1 MLDRVHAASRLVG
14 TTPALLELDGV
25 SWGPRAS
32 QPILEPVSLAV
43 APGELLAIVGPNGA
57 GKSSLLRCLYRYHR
71 PTAGTVRLDGTD
83 IWKMKPRDC
92 ARRIATVLQESA
104 SDFGLTVADIVEL
117 GLTPHATSFRTRGD
131 DYDHDTAALALLGL
145 TALAAR
151 DFGSLSGGEK
161 QRVMI
166 ARALVQRP
174 DLLIL
179 DEPTNH
185 LDIRHQL
192 EVLELL
198 RGLGCTVVVSLH
210 DLALASAHADRVL
223 VMDAGRA
230 VACGRPAD
238 ILTPGRIRE
247 SFAVARPSTTI
258 PSPAVRAFPSI
269 SNAEQEPRC
278 AASPSSPPCFW
289 QARQPHWPTTSP

>member
-1 MLDRVHAASRLVG
+1 MLDRVHSSSRLVG
-14 TTPALLELDGV
+14 STPASLELDGL

-32 QPILEPVSLAV
+32 KPILEPVTVRV
-43 APGELLAIVGPNGA
+43 APAELLAIVGPNGA

-71 PTAGTVRLDGTD
+71 PTGGAVRLDGKD
-83 IWKMKPRDC
+83 IWRMKPRDC
-92 ARRIATVLQESA
+92 ARRIATVLQEPA
-104 SDFGLTVADIVEL
+104 SDFGLTVAEIVEL
-117 GLTPHATSFRTRGD
+117 GLIPHATGVGAAAD
-131 DYDHDTAALALLGL
+131 DYLDVEAALSLLGL
-145 TALAAR
+145 TRLAAR

-161 QRVMI
+161 QRAMI

-198 RGLGCTVVVSLH
+198 RNLGCTVVVSLH
-210 DLALASAHADRVL
+210 DLALASAYADRVL
-223 VMDAGRA
+223 VMDGGRA

-238 ILTPGRIRE
+238 ILTPERIRE
-247 SFAVARPSTTI
+247 NFAVGATLDDHPVTGRPRFSFHLE
-258 PSPAVRAFPSI
+258 R
-269 SNAEQEPRC
+269 
-278 AASPSSPPCFW
+278 
-289 QARQPHWPTTSP
+289 